1 MISDI
6 LAAIRGRGRN
16 VVYSAAKRAL
26 SSYFES
32 LRHLAVGSNIRVH
45 FYQLGYVETPRTH
58 ATKLPLPKAS
68 AGRLARL
75 VLDRDSGPVIY
86 PAFCMPVS
94 LGLRWTPGFL
104 YKRLRF

>member
-1 MISDI
+1 VKSI
-6 LAAIRGRGRN
+6 
-16 VVYSAAKRAL
+16 AAKRAL

-75 VLDRDSGPVIY
+75 VLDRLDRDSGPVIY
-86 PAFCMPVS
+86 PAFWMPVS
-94 LGLRWTPGFL
+94 LGLRWMPWFL